1 MSAAAGHVVAGEV
14 TRAVRQSSCDR
25 GPIAEGDWLGIARD
39 GILAI
44 DADLGDAATA
54 LLAELITDDHEIV
67 TVIEGEGA
75 TAAVTRHI
83 EVWVHDNRAGLEV
96 EVHHGDQ
103 PLYPYLFGI
112 E

>member
-1 MSAAAGHVVAGEV
+1 MVAGEV
-14 TRAVRQSSCDR
+14 TRAVRHSSCDR

-39 GILAI
+39 GIVSI
-44 DADLGDAATA
+44 DPDLGDAAAA
-54 LLAELITDDHEIV
+54 LLAELVDDGHEII

-75 TAAVTRHI
+75 TPAVTRHL
-83 EVWVHDNRAGLEV
+83 EVWVHDHRPGCEI
-96 EVHHGDQ
+96 EVHHGGQ